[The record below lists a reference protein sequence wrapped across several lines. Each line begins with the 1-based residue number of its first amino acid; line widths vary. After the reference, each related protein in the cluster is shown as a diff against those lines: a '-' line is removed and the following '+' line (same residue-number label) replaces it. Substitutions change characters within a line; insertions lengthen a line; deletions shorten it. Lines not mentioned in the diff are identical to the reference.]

1 VIPVKSEATP
11 RPWATGLQ
19 LGDKHIDMH
28 MSVYCDDSLGSRVA
42 DCSNHGHGITT
53 EQALANAALIVECVN
68 SHSALLAQ
76 NSKLLEGATQAH
88 KLLGSLC
95 GNDIHNAT
103 ARDAVGAAFVHLSA
117 ALAGVTK

>member
-1 VIPVKSEATP
+1 MSVIPVKSEATP

-76 NSKLLEGATQAH
+76 ISELVKALEAVLEHAPSMDGRVVDQA
-88 KLLGSLC
+88 
-95 GNDIHNAT
+95 
-103 ARDAVGAAFVHLSA
+103 RA
-117 ALAGVTK
+117 ALSGVTKKEGA